1 MEKSRLIKRICAAL
15 FMSLAIATVALGV
28 ALCAVFPNKYASE
41 INAAA
46 DEFGVSRVLV
56 RSVVWAESKFDARAT
71 SDKGAVGLMQLM
83 PETFDDCAAALRIK
97 NANIHDKVDN
107 LRCGCYYL
115 SLLIDKFDGDEQAAI
130 MAYNAG
136 EANAKKF
143 LTCAEIFP
151 ETRKYIKSVSTA
163 RKVYGVFDRAE

>member
-15 FMSLAIATVALGV
+15 FMSLAVIAVIAGV

-41 INAAA
+41 INSAA
-46 DEFGVSRVLV
+46 DEFGVSRALV

-97 NANIHDKVDN
+97 NADIYNRADN

-115 SLLIDKFDGDEQAAI
+115 SLLIDKFDGDERAAI

-143 LTCAEIFP
+143 LTGAEIFP
-151 ETRKYIKSVSTA
+151 ETRKYVKSVSAA
-163 RKVYGVFDRAE
+163 RKVYGIFDRTE